1 MRKIKAV
8 IFDLDGTLYNQTLL
22 RFLIIISFLLNI
34 VLKPRKT
41 FAAMKVLEAFR
52 KAHEKLRKL
61 KDVNFAIADEQIK
74 MTVDKSGM
82 PEDKVIEI
90 IDDWFYT
97 FPLKFLKLCKKRY
110 IEESINELKANGY
123 RIGLLSDYYT
133 ERKLDKM
140 ELNGYFEIQMCSISK
155 EVNSLKPNPDGFL
168 KIAEALGV
176 KPNECI
182 YVGDRPHIDGVG
194 AEAAGMIPIMISF
207 GKVAKYRNINSF
219 NDLFKLI
226 KEIEGS

>member
-8 IFDLDGTLYNQTLL
+8 IFDLDGTLYNQSLL
-22 RFLIIISFLLNI
+22 RLFIIFSFLLNI

-41 FAAMKVLEAFR
+41 FAAMKVLDAFR
-52 KAHEKLRKL
+52 KAHERLRKL
-61 KDVNFAIADEQIK
+61 KDVDFTLAEEQIK

-82 PEDKVIEI
+82 PEEKVIEI

-110 IEESINELKANGY
+110 IEESINELKSKGY

-155 EVNSLKPNPDGFL
+155 EINSLKPNPHGFI
-168 KIAEALGV
+168 KIAEALNV
-176 KPNECI
+176 KPQECI

-194 AEAAGMIPIMISF
+194 AEASGMIPVMISS
-207 GKVAKYRNINSF
+207 GKKTDYRKINNF
-219 NDLFKLI
+219 VELYKLI